1 MLTPHELREEL
12 IRQLDT
18 GKLKVGEVA
27 RVLSIP
33 PPRVSELRKRERRV
47 QGDELAALARLL
59 EVFEAAD
66 SDHRSPQIRVT
77 AMPADTNPYGG
88 VFGGWL
94 MAQMALG
101 AGSLASRVGQGKAV
115 VVSATDFAFP
125 GAMTVGDELSVY
137 CDVLA
142 TGTTSLT
149 IAAEAI
155 ARERNGEATIKV
167 AEGTFKFVL
176 IGEDGRPR
184 AITERETLLLA
195 KDNDNG
201 Q

>member
-1 MLTPHELREEL
+1 MSTRDPL
-12 IRQLDT
+12 
-18 GKLKVGEVA
+18 
-27 RVLSIP
+27 
-33 PPRVSELRKRERRV
+33 
-47 QGDELAALARLL
+47 
-59 EVFEAAD
+59 
-66 SDHRSPQIRVT
+66 IRVT
-77 AMPADTNPYGG
+77 AMPSDTNPYGG

-125 GAMTVGDELSVY
+125 GAMAVGDELSVY
-137 CDVLA
+137 CEVLA

-149 IAAEAI
+149 IAAEAL

-167 AEGTFKFVL
+167 AEGTYKFVL
-176 IGEDGRPR
+176 IGDDGRPR
-184 AITERETLLLA
+184 AIAEPETLLLA
-195 KDNDNG
+195 KDNHSG

>member
-1 MLTPHELREEL
+1 MPEGELT
-12 IRQLDT
+12 IR
-18 GKLKVGEVA
+18 A
-27 RVLSIP
+27 
-33 PPRVSELRKRERRV
+33 
-47 QGDELAALARLL
+47 
-59 EVFEAAD
+59 
-66 SDHRSPQIRVT
+66 T

-125 GAMTVGDELSVY
+125 GAMAVGDELSIY
-137 CDVLA
+137 CEVLA
-142 TGTTSLT
+142 AGTTSLT

-155 ARERNGEATIKV
+155 ARERNGEATTKV

-176 IGEDGRPR
+176 IGDDERPR
-184 AITERETLLLA
+184 TIAASAALLLP
-195 KDNDNG
+195 KENDNG
-201 Q
+201 

>member
-1 MLTPHELREEL
+1 MT
-12 IRQLDT
+12 D
-18 GKLKVGEVA
+18 
-27 RVLSIP
+27 
-33 PPRVSELRKRERRV
+33 
-47 QGDELAALARLL
+47 
-59 EVFEAAD
+59 
-66 SDHRSPQIRVT
+66 RSPQIRVT

-94 MAQMALG
+94 MAQMALASG
-101 AGSLASRVGQGKAV
+101 RLASRVGQGKAV

-125 GAMTVGDELSVY
+125 GAMAVGDELSVY

-167 AEGTFKFVL
+167 AQGTFKFVL
-176 IGEDGRPR
+176 IGDDNRPR
-184 AITERETLLLA
+184 AIAADEMLLLP